1 MAKKQKI
8 VDLKR
13 ENINFN
19 EGDKL
24 IKVLLLKCTNMT
36 VELALYQN
44 DVFIENQSRAFAQ
57 LPKNV
62 KQKIKPV

>member
-8 VDLKR
+8 IDLKS

-36 VELALYQN
+36 VDLAIFQN
-44 DVFIENQSRAFAQ
+44 EVFIENQNRAFAQ
-57 LPKNV
+57 LPKNI

>member
-1 MAKKQKI
+1 LAKKQKI
-8 VDLKR
+8 IDLKS

-36 VELALYQN
+36 VDLAIYQN
-44 DVFIENQSRAFAQ
+44 EVFIENQNRAFAQ
-57 LPKNV
+57 LPKNI